1 MPKIVNKEEKK
12 AKILEASIRVFSKK
26 GLNNTKISDIAEY
39 AAIGK
44 GTIYEYFKSKDEIFT
59 ASFSFHI
66 EKFEENISR
75 RLFRIKDPL
84 KKLYAYF
91 SAWSELFEGDHLEYL
106 EIVLDFWAEGVRQR
120 DDSLMINLD
129 RIYSENRDMLDD
141 LLYDCVT
148 KGEIKKVKVE
158 GKRAKRINA
167 IAASTIEG
175 IQAPFL
181 YEGSCNGDLF
191 IQYVETV
198 LCPILKP
205 GQVVIMDN
213 ASFHK
218 SQKVKELIES
228 KHCRLIYL
236 PPYSPEY
243 NPIEHYWAILKKAI
257 KKIRKKIV
265 DVWESVSLA
274 IELTQ
279 KFRQC

>member
-148 KGEIKKVKVE
+148 KGEIKKVDTKL
-158 GKRAKRINA
+158 
-167 IAASTIEG
+167 IASIMLGTLDGLLLQWIMDKKAFNMKDAT
-175 IQAPFL
+175 Q
-181 YEGSCNGDLF
+181 LF
-191 IQYVETV
+191 VETM
-198 LCPILKP
+198 IDGLKLT
-205 GQVVIMDN
+205 G
-213 ASFHK
+213 K
-218 SQKVKELIES
+218 SVK
-228 KHCRLIYL
+228 KR
-236 PPYSPEY
+236 
-243 NPIEHYWAILKKAI
+243 
-257 KKIRKKIV
+257 
-265 DVWESVSLA
+265 
-274 IELTQ
+274 
-279 KFRQC
+279 